1 MPEIVGLIPARSGSK
16 RIPGKNLY
24 LLNGTPLLAFTI
36 DTALESGIFS
46 KVIVSTNDEE
56 IASIALKYG
65 ALVPQLRPQKFA
77 LDSSPD
83 IEWVLHALN
92 HWFVNAL
99 PDFAAILRPTS
110 PLRRPGTLIDAY
122 QSLIDNP
129 WADSLRAME
138 KVSQHPGKMW
148 KVGRNLKAEPLQT
161 QVLGQV
167 PTHSSPTQC
176 LEEVWVQNA
185 SLEISRVDK
194 ILETKL
200 ISGNNI
206 LAYQMP
212 GYEGFDL
219 NSPNDLLLLE
229 LLCQRNP
236 KLLPNIYRDWSGGE
250 S

>member
-1 MPEIVGLIPARSGSK
+1 MSEIVGLIPARSGSK
-16 RIPGKNLY
+16 RIPGKNLH
-24 LLNGTPLLAFTI
+24 LLNGIPLLAFTI

-56 IASIALKYG
+56 IAAVALKYG
-65 ALVPQLRPQKFA
+65 ALVPQLRPQEFA

-92 HWFVNAL
+92 KWLVGTL

-110 PLRRPGTLIDAY
+110 PLRRPWTLSDAF
-122 QSLIDNP
+122 QLLIDNP

-148 KVGRNLKAEPLQT
+148 KVNHNKKAVPLQP
-161 QVLGQV
+161 QILGQL
-167 PTHSSPTQC
+167 PTHSSPTQL

-185 SLEISRVDK
+185 SLEILRVDRV
-194 ILETKL
+194 LETKL
-200 ISGNNI
+200 ISGNSV

-212 GYEGFDL
+212 GYEGFDI
-219 NSPNDLLLLE
+219 NTPDDLLLLE
-229 LLCQRNP
+229 ILCQRNP
-236 KLLPNIYRDWSGGE
+236 ELLPDSFRKIDRKL
-250 S
+250 